1 MIMENGFSWRLPAL
15 AGLSLLACWRR
26 RAEQRAA
33 LGRLLETSPHL
44 IDDLGLDRREALAE
58 AGKRFWQD

>member
-1 MIMENGFSWRLPAL
+1 MIMENGFRLRLPAF

-33 LGRLLETSPHL
+33 LGRLIETSPHL
-44 IDDLGLDRREALAE
+44 IDDLGLDRRAALAE
-58 AGKRFWQD
+58 ARKPFWQD